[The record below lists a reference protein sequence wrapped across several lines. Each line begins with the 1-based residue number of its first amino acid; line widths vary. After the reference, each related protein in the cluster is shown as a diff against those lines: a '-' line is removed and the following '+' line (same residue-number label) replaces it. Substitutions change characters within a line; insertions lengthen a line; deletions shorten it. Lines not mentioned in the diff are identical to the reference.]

1 MKKVGLCVCQETKN
15 YGSQLQVLATEVAVQ
30 KLGYEYE
37 IIRYKKKYDLKFVIK
52 SIPRLFD
59 PLLMKGKIS
68 SYFLNKKI
76 KKYPDIYEKCK
87 ERNRIFDKFAERY
100 FTNLSPIY
108 YGYDALK
115 DGTKGYDTFLVGSDQ
130 LWLPSGLAT
139 GFYNLQFAPDEKLKI
154 AYATSFGVSKIPM
167 HQKNKTAKYLDRFHY
182 LSSRE
187 KSGTN
192 IIKQLTGR
200 DVPVVVDPTLLL
212 TPEDWKEIIPF
223 HRVVEEKYIF
233 CYFLG
238 DNSEHR
244 KAAKELQRATNLKIV
259 ALPLLDNFVLDD
271 LEFADICLFDAASDD
286 FVNLIR
292 GAEYVLT
299 DSFHGSVFSILNEK
313 LFCTFNRFNNG
324 TGSRNSRID
333 SLCQQLN
340 LESRRYDGDIFKV
353 QTQIDYNKVNHLREE
368 RRKES
373 LQYLTTALK
382 GEITIG

>member
-37 IIRYKKKYDLKFVIK
+37 I
-52 SIPRLFD
+52 
-59 PLLMKGKIS
+59 S
-68 SYFLNKKI
+68 SYFLNKRI

-212 TPEDWKEIIPF
+212 TPEDWKKIIPF

>member
-1 MKKVGLCVCQETKN
+1 MKKIGLCVCQETRN
-15 YGSQLQVLATEVAVQ
+15 YGSQLQVLATEVAVE

-37 IIRYKKKYDLKFVIK
+37 IIRYKKKYDLRFIIK
-52 SIPRLFD
+52 SLPRLFD

-68 SYFLNKKI
+68 AYILNKKI
-76 KKYPDIYEKCK
+76 KKYPELYEKCK
-87 ERNRIFDKFAERY
+87 ERNKIFDRFAERY
-100 FTNLSPIY
+100 FTKLSPIF

-115 DGTKGYDTFLVGSDQ
+115 DAAKDYETFLVGSDQ

-139 GFYNLQFAPDEKLKI
+139 GFYNLQFVPEDKRKI

-167 HQKNKTAKYLDRFHY
+167 YQRNKTAKFLKRFHY

-192 IIKQLTGR
+192 IIKQLTER

-212 TPEDWKEIIPF
+212 TPEDWREIIPF
-223 HRVVEEKYIF
+223 RRIVEEKYIF

-238 DNSEHR
+238 NNYEHR
-244 KAAKELQRATNLKIV
+244 KAAKELQRMTNLKIV
-259 ALPLLDNFVLDD
+259 TLPLLDNFVQED
-271 LEFADICLFDAASDD
+271 LKFADICLFDAASDD

-313 LFCTFNRFNNG
+313 LFCTFDRFNDG

-340 LESRRYDGDIFKV
+340 LESRRYDGDIFRVK
-353 QTQIDYNKVNHLREE
+353 TQIDYDKVNQLREE
-368 RRKES
+368 RRQES
-373 LQYLTTALK
+373 LQYLKTALQ
-382 GEITIG
+382 GEITIE

>member
-1 MKKVGLCVCQETKN
+1 
-15 YGSQLQVLATEVAVQ
+15 
-30 KLGYEYE
+30 
-37 IIRYKKKYDLKFVIK
+37 
-52 SIPRLFD
+52 
-59 PLLMKGKIS
+59 MKGKIS
-68 SYFLNKKI
+68 AYILNKKI
-76 KKYPDIYEKCK
+76 KKYPELYEKCK
-87 ERNRIFDKFAERY
+87 ERNKIFDRFAERY
-100 FTNLSPIY
+100 FTKLSPIF

-115 DGTKGYDTFLVGSDQ
+115 DAAKDYETFLVGSDQ

-139 GFYNLQFAPDEKLKI
+139 GFYNLQFVPEDKRKI

-167 HQKNKTAKYLDRFHY
+167 YQRKKTAKFLKRFHY

-192 IIKQLTGR
+192 IIKQLTER

-212 TPEDWKEIIPF
+212 TPEDWREIIPF
-223 HRVVEEKYIF
+223 RRIVEEKYIF

-238 DNSEHR
+238 NNYEHR
-244 KAAKELQRATNLKIV
+244 KAAKELQRMTNLKIV
-259 ALPLLDNFVLDD
+259 TLPLLDNFVQED
-271 LEFADICLFDAASDD
+271 LKFADICLFDAASDD

-313 LFCTFNRFNNG
+313 LFCTFDRFNDG

-340 LESRRYDGDIFKV
+340 LESRRYDGDIFRVK
-353 QTQIDYNKVNHLREE
+353 TQIDYGKVNQLREE
-368 RRKES
+368 RRQES
-373 LQYLTTALK
+373 LQYLKTALQ

>member
-1 MKKVGLCVCQETKN
+1 M
-15 YGSQLQVLATEVAVQ
+15 
-30 KLGYEYE
+30 
-37 IIRYKKKYDLKFVIK
+37 
-52 SIPRLFD
+52 
-59 PLLMKGKIS
+59 
-68 SYFLNKKI
+68 
-76 KKYPDIYEKCK
+76 
-87 ERNRIFDKFAERY
+87 
-100 FTNLSPIY
+100 
-108 YGYDALK
+108 
-115 DGTKGYDTFLVGSDQ
+115 
-130 LWLPSGLAT
+130 
-139 GFYNLQFAPDEKLKI
+139 
-154 AYATSFGVSKIPM
+154 
-167 HQKNKTAKYLDRFHY
+167 
-182 LSSRE
+182 
-187 KSGTN
+187 
-192 IIKQLTGR
+192 
-200 DVPVVVDPTLLL
+200 DPTLLL
-212 TPEDWKEIIPF
+212 TPEDWKKIIPF

>member
-1 MKKVGLCVCQETKN
+1 MKKIGLCVCQETRN
-15 YGSQLQVLATEVAVQ
+15 YGSQLQVLATEVAVE

-37 IIRYKKKYDLKFVIK
+37 IIRYKKKYDLRFIIK
-52 SIPRLFD
+52 SLPRLFD

-68 SYFLNKKI
+68 AYILNKKI
-76 KKYPDIYEKCK
+76 KKYPELYEKCK
-87 ERNRIFDKFAERY
+87 ERNKIFDRFAERY
-100 FTNLSPIY
+100 FTKLSPIF

-115 DGTKGYDTFLVGSDQ
+115 DSAKDYETFLVGSDQ

-139 GFYNLQFAPDEKLKI
+139 GFYNLQFVPEDKRKI

-167 HQKNKTAKYLDRFHY
+167 YQRKKTAKFLKRFHY

-192 IIKQLTGR
+192 IIKQLTER

-212 TPEDWKEIIPF
+212 TPEDWREIIPF
-223 HRVVEEKYIF
+223 RRIVEEKYIF

-238 DNSEHR
+238 NNYEHR
-244 KAAKELQRATNLKIV
+244 KAAKELQRMTNLKIV
-259 ALPLLDNFVLDD
+259 TLPLLDNFVQED
-271 LEFADICLFDAASDD
+271 LKFADICLFDAASDD

-313 LFCTFNRFNNG
+313 LFCTFDRFNDG

-340 LESRRYDGDIFKV
+340 LESCRYDGDIFRVK
-353 QTQIDYNKVNHLREE
+353 TQIDYDKVNQLREE
-368 RRKES
+368 RRQES
-373 LQYLTTALK
+373 LQYLKTALQ
-382 GEITIG
+382 GEITIE